1 MKEAEFEAEKK
12 INKKKIDFQLCF
24 YVLWQFSPLEMGQ
37 NQRAGQKRFL
47 DRITFIAFVSIITL
61 AINQCTYVDA

>member
-1 MKEAEFEAEKK
+1 MKEADFEAEKK
-12 INKKKIDFQLCF
+12 NKQKENRFHIFF
-24 YVLWQFSPLEMGQ
+24 YVLWQFSQLEMGQ

-61 AINQCTYVDA
+61 AINQCM